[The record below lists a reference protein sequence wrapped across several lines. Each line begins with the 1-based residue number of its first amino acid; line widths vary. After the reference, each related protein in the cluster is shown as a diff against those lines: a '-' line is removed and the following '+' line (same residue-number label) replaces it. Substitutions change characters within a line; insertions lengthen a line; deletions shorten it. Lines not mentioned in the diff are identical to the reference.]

1 MAAGGLASSLP
12 RRWYERRLTPALWPL
27 LPLSWLFAGLAGLR
41 RWLFRCAVL
50 RTQRL
55 AVPVIVVGNLT
66 VGGSGKTPL
75 VLWLVE
81 RLREAGWRPGI
92 ISGGYGGRG
101 RGEGRARGGRRLV
114 AGAGWR

>member
-12 RRWYERRLTPALWPL
+12 RRWYERRLSPALWPL
-27 LPLSWLFAGLAGLR
+27 LPLSGLFAGLAGLR
-41 RWLFRCAVL
+41 RWLFRCGVL

-55 AVPVIVVGNLT
+55 PVPVIVVGNLT

-92 ISGGYGGRG
+92 ISLWWQWPR
-101 RGEGRARGGRRLV
+101 RGRARGGPRLV